1 MSNLI
6 VDELPVS
13 QESVFISYR
22 QCDSEDIA
30 GRIHDRLVVELGSD
44 CVFRDHEGIDPG
56 ADFSE
61 IILKKLAESKCVLI
75 IIGPNWLIELKK
87 RAKGKDKD
95 KDFVKIEVRKALD
108 YGMKIIPVR
117 VLNAQQLL
125 AKDLKHIDGFEK
137 LSEKNWIE
145 VRSGEHFNEDMQK
158 LVSGIRGNYAVQ
170 APKEGEI
177 VGGWL
182 LNKLLSKKSSWG
194 YSYLAEKDGNT
205 KILKLLH
212 QDFKC
217 EKTINRYIHL
227 LINLLKLPKL
237 DHVVQLYYPNFS
249 AEFKTWFH
257 TMDFIEGE
265 LLPKYFK
272 SIGLPFNHEMIYKLF
287 IPLARDLAVAH
298 KSDIFHRNIKPGN
311 FVLSPDKSK
320 LVLTDYGL
328 SINNRAAGKSP
339 FLADL
344 NFAPPEQL
352 RGIEPNAASDVFSLA
367 ATIYYSLDFNNPKIS
382 SFSEFEPDLV
392 PGKLGQV
399 LYEALRNNNKKRIKN
414 AADFA
419 DRLQWAKD
427 S

>member
-75 IIGPNWLIELKK
+75 IIGPNWLIELEK
-87 RAKGKDKD
+87 RAKRKD
-95 KDFVKIEVRKALD
+95 KDFVEIEVRKALNC
-108 YGMKIIPVR
+108 GRKIIPVR

-177 VGGWL
+177 VG
-182 LNKLLSKKSSWG
+182 
-194 YSYLAEKDGNT
+194 DG
-205 KILKLLH
+205 
-212 QDFKC
+212 C
-217 EKTINRYIHL
+217 
-227 LINLLKLPKL
+227 
-237 DHVVQLYYPNFS
+237 
-249 AEFKTWFH
+249 
-257 TMDFIEGE
+257 
-265 LLPKYFK
+265 
-272 SIGLPFNHEMIYKLF
+272 
-287 IPLARDLAVAH
+287 
-298 KSDIFHRNIKPGN
+298 
-311 FVLSPDKSK
+311 
-320 LVLTDYGL
+320 
-328 SINNRAAGKSP
+328 
-339 FLADL
+339 
-344 NFAPPEQL
+344 
-352 RGIEPNAASDVFSLA
+352 
-367 ATIYYSLDFNNPKIS
+367 
-382 SFSEFEPDLV
+382 
-392 PGKLGQV
+392 
-399 LYEALRNNNKKRIKN
+399 
-414 AADFA
+414 
-419 DRLQWAKD
+419 
-427 S
+427 